1 MELQECVEPEGVIV
15 ETVSKLEGNT
25 HVLERGRESLPEPFR
40 PGEASADTRLK
51 RRMRRCFAQGLRK
64 NRNGEVVVLELGEKK
79 EGLRTQWADL
89 GLVEQ
94 LGRDRARARPLP
106 GSEMGTSGCQ
116 RSTVV
121 FLARFERREP
131 KGVLGELGRGRR
143 RAAVGRDHG
152 GIVEDS
158 GDIGV
163 RGVRREREMT
173 CAL

>member
-40 PGEASADTRLK
+40 PGETSGHAPEAPD
-51 RRMRRCFAQGLRK
+51 RRCFAQGLRK

-106 GSEMGTSGCQ
+106 GSEW
-116 RSTVV
+116 
-121 FLARFERREP
+121 A
-131 KGVLGELGRGRR
+131 
-143 RAAVGRDHG
+143 RAAA
-152 GIVEDS
+152 S
-158 GDIGV
+158 A
-163 RGVRREREMT
+163 RR
-173 CAL
+173 